1 MTIDRKH
8 QGKNTMRFLVG
19 MLTLLCMC
27 GVTWAEAL
35 PSALVLY
42 KGDVRVLSA
51 PGIERVAVGDVSL
64 ISATLLKNEEMVL
77 TAEGNGETTVH
88 VWFEDGSRT
97 QISVVVAKANG
108 YRQLAELRTMLADI
122 PGVRLRT
129 VGRQVVIEG
138 RVNSVHLTRIK
149 EAANAYES
157 VVMLAEEHQGA
168 ATKNDATQVLEEIQ
182 AMLGHI
188 PGISIKAVGR
198 QIVIDGSLDQ
208 VDLTRIDVVKQ
219 SYPEVMVLAQ
229 STSEYDAPMVYF
241 DVRVT
246 EFSKDYTE
254 SLGIIWDEQINGPGW
269 AFASDQRNN
278 KFFRG
283 QFPGDTV
290 GALNGLPAAVDKTT
304 GLASTALAANAEKF
318 SLGSVGYWGI
328 ATEITS
334 RINLMEKDGAA
345 LTLASPRLSARSGGT
360 AQLTVGGQ
368 MPVVTSS
375 ISGPSVEYKD
385 YGIMLNIEPKVYGNE
400 QVATKVS
407 AEISQVDTA
416 NQVSGYPAF
425 KTRRTENDVQLRLG
439 ETLVLSGLISTDNA
453 YANQGLP
460 LLRKIPVVG
469 RLFGSDSNTEKR
481 TELVIFITPRLLTAT
496 PDSINAEELQ
506 RHDELLRRY
515 QAKAG
520 AIELI
525 D

>member
-1 MTIDRKH
+1 MTIDKTY
-8 QGKNTMRFLVG
+8 QGRNIMRALVG
-19 MLTLLCMC
+19 ILTLLCLC
-27 GVTWAEAL
+27 SVAWANTL

-42 KGDVRVLSA
+42 KGDVHVLSA
-51 PGIERVAVGDVSL
+51 PGIERVAVGDVTL

-77 TAEGNGETTVH
+77 TAESNGETTVH
-88 VWFEDGSRT
+88 VWFEDGSRK
-97 QISVVVAKANG
+97 QMNVVVAKANG
-108 YRQLAELRTMLADI
+108 YRQLPELRAMLADI
-122 PGVRLRT
+122 PGVRLRI

-138 RVNSVHLTRIK
+138 RVNAVHLARIK
-149 EAANAYES
+149 EAANAYEN
-157 VVMLAEEHQGA
+157 VVLLAEEHQGA
-168 ATKNDATQVLEEIQ
+168 ATKTDATQVLEEIQ

-219 SYPEVMVLAQ
+219 SYPDVMVLAQ

-254 SLGIIWDEQINGPGW
+254 SLGVLWDSQIDGPSSTFSATGG
-269 AFASDQRNN
+269 N
-278 KFFRG
+278 FRRL
-283 QFPGDTV
+283 QNVVENVNYHAT
-290 GALNGLPAAVDKTT
+290 
-304 GLASTALAANAEKF
+304 
-318 SLGSVGYWGI
+318 WGI

-334 RINLMEKDGAA
+334 RINLLEKDGAA
-345 LTLASPRLSARSGGT
+345 ITLASPRLSARSGGT

-400 QVATKVS
+400 QVATKIS
-407 AEISQVDTA
+407 AEISQVDAA

-439 ETLVLSGLISTDNA
+439 ETLVLSGLISSDNA
-453 YANQGLP
+453 YSNEGIP
-460 LLRKIPVVG
+460 FLRELPVVG
-469 RLFGSDSNTEKR
+469 RMFGSDSNTEKR
-481 TELVIFITPRLLTAT
+481 TELVIFITPRLLTTA
-496 PDSINAEELQ
+496 PDSINAAELQ
-506 RHDELLRRY
+506 RGEDMLERY
-515 QAKAG
+515 RQMAG
-520 AIELI
+520 DFELI

>member
-1 MTIDRKH
+1 MTIDKTY
-8 QGKNTMRFLVG
+8 QGKKIMRALVG
-19 MLTLLCMC
+19 ILTLLCLC
-27 GVTWAEAL
+27 SVAWANTL
-35 PSALVLY
+35 PAALVLY

-51 PGIERVAVGDVSL
+51 PGIERVAVGDVTL

-77 TAEGNGETTVH
+77 TAESNGETTVH
-88 VWFEDGSRT
+88 VWFEDGSRK
-97 QISVVVAKANG
+97 QMNVVVAKANG
-108 YRQLAELRTMLADI
+108 YRQLPELRAMLADI

-138 RVNSVHLTRIK
+138 RVNTVHLARIK
-149 EAANAYES
+149 EAANAYEN
-157 VVMLAEEHQGA
+157 VVLLAEEHQGA
-168 ATKNDATQVLEEIQ
+168 ATKTDSTQVLEEIQ

-219 SYPEVMVLAQ
+219 SYPDVMVLAQ

-254 SLGIIWDEQINGPGW
+254 SLGILWDAQIDGPGSTFS
-269 AFASDQRNN
+269 ATGGN
-278 KFFRG
+278 FRRL
-283 QFPGDTV
+283 QNVVENVNYHAT
-290 GALNGLPAAVDKTT
+290 
-304 GLASTALAANAEKF
+304 
-318 SLGSVGYWGI
+318 WGI

-334 RINLMEKDGAA
+334 RINLLEKDGAA
-345 LTLASPRLSARSGGT
+345 ITLASPRLSARSGGT

-400 QVATKVS
+400 QVATKIS
-407 AEISQVDTA
+407 AEISQVDAA

-439 ETLVLSGLISTDNA
+439 ETLVLSGLISSDNA
-453 YANQGLP
+453 YSNEGIP
-460 LLRKIPVVG
+460 FLRELPVVG
-469 RLFGSDSNTEKR
+469 RMFGSDSNTEKR
-481 TELVIFITPRLLTAT
+481 TELVIFITPRLLTTA
-496 PDSINAEELQ
+496 PDSINAAELQ
-506 RHDELLRRY
+506 RGEDMLERY
-515 QAKAG
+515 RQMAG
-520 AIELI
+520 DFELI